1 VFVPYQFH
9 DDWIKQNLLFTMKY
23 CITSLTFHETS
34 AKQIDAMKNW
44 ISTKT
49 CVKMFKNASA
59 VLSESSYLTIT
70 EPVSYIVMDLIH
82 FDTEFECKF
91 FIIFYL
97 LL

>member
-1 VFVPYQFH
+1 MFVPYQFH

-70 EPVSYIVMDLIH
+70 EPVSYIVMDPIH

-91 FIIFYL
+91 FIIFFL
-97 LL
+97 SL